1 MKEIFKNRLN
11 QLSAKIYDI
20 GYDGLYI
27 TNLTNIRYLTGFT
40 GSAAVLLLIDGVSY
54 FFTDGRY
61 IKQSAGQVKN
71 SDITIIDSS
80 YFKSINQF

>member
-11 QLSAKIYDI
+11 QLSDKICDI
-20 GYDGLYI
+20 AYDGLYI

-40 GSAAVLLLIDGVSY
+40 GSAATLLLINGISY

-61 IKQSAGQVKN
+61 IKQAS
-71 SDITIIDSS
+71 
-80 YFKSINQF
+80 QFIGLSNI